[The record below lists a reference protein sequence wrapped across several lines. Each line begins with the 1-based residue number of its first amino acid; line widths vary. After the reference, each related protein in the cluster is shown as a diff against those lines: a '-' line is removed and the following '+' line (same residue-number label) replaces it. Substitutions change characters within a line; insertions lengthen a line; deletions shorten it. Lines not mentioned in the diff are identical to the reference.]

1 MEKLYDW
8 VRQIAYVMVLISV
21 IMQLAAGKQY
31 QKYIR
36 LYTGIVLILFMFAP
50 VFRIFG
56 TDAGGFMTQAEKK
69 YTEMVDRI
77 EKRAAELE
85 EEDVAESLEESVPD
99 QGMNV
104 QTESGQIEVEEI
116 RIGR

>member
-1 MEKLYDW
+1 MEKLYEW

-21 IMQLAAGKQY
+21 IMQLAAGKHY

-36 LYTGIVLILFMFAP
+36 LYTGIVLILFMLVP

-56 TDAGGFMTQAEKK
+56 TDTTGFMTEAEKK
-69 YTEMVDRI
+69 YTEMVEQI
-77 EKRAAELE
+77 ETKSAELE
-85 EEDVAESLEESVPD
+85 EEDVEKSLEESEEE
-99 QGMNV
+99 
-104 QTESGQIEVEEI
+104 QTEAGRIEVGEI

>member
-1 MEKLYDW
+1 MEKLYEW

-36 LYTGIVLILFMFAP
+36 LYTGIVLILFMLVP

-56 TDAGGFMTQAEKK
+56 TDTTGFMTEAEKSIQRWWSRLRQSQQNLRRK
-69 YTEMVDRI
+69 MWRKVWKNQ
-77 EKRAAELE
+77 KR
-85 EEDVAESLEESVPD
+85 SKQK
-99 QGMNV
+99 QG
-104 QTESGQIEVEEI
+104 G
-116 RIGR
+116 

>member
-1 MEKLYDW
+1 MEKLYEW

-36 LYTGIVLILFMFAP
+36 LYTGIVLILFMLVP

-56 TDAGGFMTQAEKK
+56 TDTTGFMTEAEKK
-69 YTEMVDRI
+69 YTEMVEQI
-77 EKRAAELE
+77 ETKSAELE
-85 EEDVAESLEESVPD
+85 EK
-99 QGMNV
+99 
-104 QTESGQIEVEEI
+104 SGRI
-116 RIGR
+116 RRGANRSRADRSGGDSDWKIRSRYRR

>member
-1 MEKLYDW
+1 MEKLYEW

-36 LYTGIVLILFMFAP
+36 LYTGIVLILFMLVP

-56 TDAGGFMTQAEKK
+56 TDTTGFMTEAEKK
-69 YTEMVDRI
+69 YNHT
-77 EKRAAELE
+77 AAQFYDSMLPLS
-85 EEDVAESLEESVPD
+85 SLPLWHTLPLVLFCLYPTAPFE
-99 QGMNV
+99 
-104 QTESGQIEVEEI
+104 
-116 RIGR
+116 